1 MNFRSVSL
9 NLTRRFRQIF
19 FVCRLLFVVEPNQ
32 IFSRTNNLTFQT
44 RKTVLSKE
52 VFVIQ
57 RGKKKYQ
64 HFLPP
69 VNHLNQRKSPSALLV
84 SNEIETDF
92 FSSSFPPKSR
102 EVPEVADLSIVCGW
116 GGVLVAEVCESWGCL
131 RLLSNAPV
139 INMAIHIRSFHILA
153 YIAVT
158 MFFVWC
164 CFGLES
170 TYSVRGSHRV
180 FYKFY
185 LTQIV
190 IIFDA
195 HIPIFTIFL
204 FT

>member
-116 GGVLVAEVCESWGCL
+116 GGCWLRKFARVGGVCAYSPTRPLSTWPFIYEVFIYW
-131 RLLSNAPV
+131 P
-139 INMAIHIRSFHILA
+139 
-153 YIAVT
+153 T
-158 MFFVWC
+158 
-164 CFGLES
+164 
-170 TYSVRGSHRV
+170 
-180 FYKFY
+180 
-185 LTQIV
+185 
-190 IIFDA
+190 
-195 HIPIFTIFL
+195 
-204 FT
+204 

>member
-116 GGVLVAEVCESWGCL
+116 GGVGCGSLRELGVFALTLQRARYQHGHSYTKFSYIGLHSCDDVFCLVLFRFGEYLQRARKPPC
-131 RLLSNAPV
+131 
-139 INMAIHIRSFHILA
+139 IL
-153 YIAVT
+153 
-158 MFFVWC
+158 
-164 CFGLES
+164 
-170 TYSVRGSHRV
+170 
-180 FYKFY
+180 
-185 LTQIV
+185 
-190 IIFDA
+190 
-195 HIPIFTIFL
+195 
-204 FT
+204 